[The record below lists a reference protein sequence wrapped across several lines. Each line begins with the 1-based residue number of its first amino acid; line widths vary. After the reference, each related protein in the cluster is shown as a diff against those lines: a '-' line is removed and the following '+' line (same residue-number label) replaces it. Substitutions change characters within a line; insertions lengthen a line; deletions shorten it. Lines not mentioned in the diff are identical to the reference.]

1 MFLLGTHK
9 ISLAM
14 QEDKLGRPVSSYE
27 SWDSMRMMVP
37 DLSQPQPQL
46 PEYFGTAQEDGAK
59 YLEAMIA
66 FNPELD
72 DPRSAEPNPRALV
85 VSGGGF
91 QHGRLKVMDKMTPRS
106 PNLSLTRIKATLG
119 PDDPAPPPRRRPS
132 QIGYDVSFSHF
143 HPFCDNTTSSV
154 A

>member
-27 SWDSMRMMVP
+27 SWDSMRMMAP

-59 YLEAMIA
+59 YLEVMVAL
-66 FNPELD
+66 NPEVE
-72 DPRSAEPNPRALV
+72 DPRTAEPDERALL
-85 VSGGGF
+85 VSGGGLA
-91 QHGRLKVMDKMTPRS
+91 HGRLKVMDKMIPRS
-106 PNLSLTRIKATLG
+106 PALNLARVKATLG
-119 PDDPAPPPRRRPS
+119 ADDPAPPPRRRPS
-132 QIGYDVSFSHF
+132 QPGYNVSFSHF
-143 HPFCDNTTSSV
+143 HPFSDNSTSSV